1 MVEVPV
7 PFLKRVAAFKLSP
20 VADRRLQQLMD
31 GNTEGRLSRGER
43 AELRALVDLSERFSL
58 LRAEAFAA
66 LTTSSA

>member
-31 GNTEGRLSRGER
+31 RNTEGRLSRGER
-43 AELRALVDLSERFSL
+43 AELRALVDLSERLSL

-66 LTTSSA
+66 LSTSSA